1 MKFFFI
7 SINKTSSFVPYFTNK
22 ISSMHFDK
30 ETRRVVRKNIFS
42 KIVQAFL
49 QGIIVLAPIGVTIWA
64 VLFLFDSVDNILPSI
79 LHKVV
84 PSFVGID
91 SEGNLQKIPGLGF
104 VIVLSL
110 VLIIGWVSSSFFVGK
125 VVSFMDR
132 ILEKTPGIKVIY
144 TTVKDLL
151 EAFAGNK
158 KKFDKPVL
166 VNVDGEGVWRVGFIT
181 QKSVPH
187 FELEEHVAVY
197 VPHSYAISGIL
208 YFVPPSKIRLLNNVS
223 AADAMKFTVSGG
235 VTAV

>member
-1 MKFFFI
+1 
-7 SINKTSSFVPYFTNK
+7 
-22 ISSMHFDK
+22 MHFDK
-30 ETRRVVRKNIFS
+30 ETRRVVRQNIFS
-42 KIVQAFL
+42 KLVQAFL

-64 VLFLFDSVDNILPSI
+64 VLFLFNSVDNILPSI
-79 LHKVV
+79 LHKIV
-84 PSFVGID
+84 PSFVGVD

-104 VIVLSL
+104 LVVL
-110 VLIIGWVSSSFFVGK
+110 VLVLVIGSVSSFFFVGK
-125 VVSFMDR
+125 IVSFMDR

-158 KKFDKPVL
+158 KKFDRPVL

-181 QKSVPH
+181 QKAVPQ

-208 YFVPPSKIRLLNNVS
+208 YFVPPAKIKLLNNVT

-235 VTAV
+235 VTTV